1 MPRIVSL
8 NFVTFLNLLKLAP
21 SLICENSANLIF
33 SNGVFPQG
41 DGKGTWAAQE
51 TIFHWLTL
59 ISYWETHRQAE
70 LFCYGP
76 RGRHENSD
84 QIYAPQLAATVQCK
98 QETILAVFFSNWTL
112 PLAYGDPKRI
122 RPVASSLWVLF
133 KLKLRKKVHNLLACV
148 PFKEVRN
155 CHEIIRI

>member
-1 MPRIVSL
+1 MANKLKTRVATLPRIMSL
-8 NFVTFLNLLKLAP
+8 NFVTFLNLLKLPP
-21 SLICENSANLIF
+21 SLICENSANLTL

-41 DGKGTWAAQE
+41 DGKGTWAAHE
-51 TIFHWLTL
+51 TIIFHRLTL

-98 QETILAVFFSNWTL
+98 QETVLAVLANWTL
-112 PLAYGDPKRI
+112 PLAYGDSKRR

-133 KLKLRKKVHNLLACV
+133 KRKLACRS
-148 PFKEVRN
+148 KKLELSRTY
-155 CHEIIRI
+155 